1 MDLSIGFKKAVADI
15 MPTTQITDKPIYKK
29 RYDKVH
35 KKQPNSCVRTCL
47 AECRGEAP
55 ARKNVVILRRR
66 PQTAMPPKNLVPRPF
81 TSAARCLYGVV

>member
-1 MDLSIGFKKAVADI
+1 VVTPFRLLTNPYS
-15 MPTTQITDKPIYKK
+15 KK
-29 RYDKVH
+29 RYVKVH
-35 KKQPNSCVRTCL
+35 KKQSNSCVRTCK
-47 AECRGEAP
+47 AGCRGEAP